1 MSVCILHGYAC
12 RQIFCTYNYVFVSIY
27 IYIITDENIED
38 EPNGKYHDG
47 SISTSVTSSIVA
59 VDGKEKRPT
68 GNMTPQSSS
77 FSFSQ
82 LSFDSADH
90 SSVLDT
96 VITDISENVPAST
109 DNEHVCVSTVNN
121 MGDKYTIDIDND
133 DNDNYNENDHKDNHN
148 VHALNGG
155 IEASRLEYI
164 EKKSKISEN
173 IDLNQINS
181 ENTHENKSNDI
192 DIDTRLKIIENAMKN
207 ENEKI
212 LKIEKDQKLK
222 IEKSVKSV
230 PQGDF
235 GGLPPIPPS
244 KNEKGVEPGVKGD
257 KLVCICL
264 YVYIRS
270 Y

>member
-1 MSVCILHGYAC
+1 MYL
-12 RQIFCTYNYVFVSIY
+12 IY
-27 IYIITDENIED
+27 LDENIED
-38 EPNGKYHDG
+38 EFNDKYYDG

-59 VDGKEKRPT
+59 VDGKEKRPS
-68 GNMTPQSSS
+68 GNMTPLSSS

-96 VITDISENVPAST
+96 VITDITENVPVST
-109 DNEHVCVSTVNN
+109 DDEHVCVSTVNN
-121 MGDKYTIDIDND
+121 IDDAIDLKISDKYTIDIDNNND
-133 DNDNYNENDHKDNHN
+133 DKHDKNDKNNYNVN
-148 VHALNGG
+148 ALNDD

-164 EKKSKISEN
+164 EKISKISEN
-173 IDLNQINS
+173 IDLQQINS
-181 ENTHENKSNDI
+181 EIKTHENNISEMISSGKDI
-192 DIDTRLKIIENAMKN
+192 DIDERLNIIENTIKN

-222 IEKSVKSV
+222 IKKNVKSV

-235 GGLPPIPPS
+235 GVLPPIPPF
-244 KNEKGVEPGVKGD
+244 KNEKGTELGDKGD
-257 KLVCICL
+257 KPVRICI
-264 YVYIRS
+264 YIES